1 LEEVKM
7 PMITKRI
14 RTDRV
19 DPFFHTQAW
28 RQLRAAY
35 IIKHGERCQG
45 LEHDPRQPRS
55 GEAVRLELDHIIERQ
70 DWPQGALVWEN
81 LILLCR
87 ACHGKK
93 TVAMNIARREHEHYT
108 RLAARKDPTISIMPK
123 DVARSFVELQRRLL
137 IDRLK
142 RKAAIDAMP
151 EGKA

>member
-1 LEEVKM
+1 
-7 PMITKRI
+7 MIRKRI

-19 DPFFHTQAW
+19 DPFFHTAAW
-28 RQLRAAY
+28 KQLRATY
-35 IIKHGERCQG
+35 IARHGQRCQG

-93 TVAMNIARREHEHYT
+93 TVATNIRRREHEHYYM
-108 RLAARKDPTISIMPK
+108 RAARNDPTLSIMPK
-123 DVARSFVELQRRLL
+123 DVARHFADLERQQLV
-137 IDRLK
+137 DRLK
-142 RKAAIDAMP
+142 RKAAVDA
-151 EGKA
+151 ERDGKL